1 MSISKWWLL
10 ALLLACSSL
19 VFAGEVEHQKLGK
32 PAQQLV
38 TQPQW
43 NLDIAPDGKNLPHGH
58 GNAAQGEKI
67 YNAQCFACHGPE
79 GMGGSAVA
87 LTGDVGSLT
96 DKYPEQTVN
105 SYWPYATTLFDYIR
119 RAMPFDK
126 PLSLTADQVYALCAY
141 ILSRDDIIKQD
152 AELNEETLPKV
163 KMPNRDGF
171 VRIYPH

>member
-1 MSISKWWLL
+1 MFIFKWLL
-10 ALLLACSSL
+10 FFVLLISTPLI
-19 VFAGEVEHQKLGK
+19 FAEVDHEKLGK
-32 PAQQLV
+32 PAQDLV

-43 NLDIAPDGKNLPHGH
+43 NLDIAPDGKGLPHGH
-58 GNAAQGEKI
+58 GTAAEGEKI
-67 YNAQCFACHGPE
+67 YNQQCFACHGPE

-119 RAMPFDK
+119 RAMPINA
-126 PLSLTADQVYALCAY
+126 PLSLSADQVYALCAY
-141 ILSRDDIIKQD
+141 ILSRDDIIKKD
-152 AELNEETLPKV
+152 AELNEETLPQV

-171 VRIYPH
+171 IEIYPH